1 MRVFQIELEISHR
14 ADSKTVTGL
23 VTLHKAAIT
32 PRLRN
37 IRAETNDL
45 ALQMTHYQS
54 HKRFVYRV
62 IWYAIKI
69 IMHAD
74 EVIMRVFD
82 SAHYPSSRDR
92 RTKHGVK
99 QDRYCVPG

>member
-62 IWYAIKI
+62 IQ
-69 IMHAD
+69 
-74 EVIMRVFD
+74 FD
-82 SAHYPSSRDR
+82 LVRDKNHNAR
-92 RTKHGVK
+92 GRSHNA
-99 QDRYCVPG
+99 CV